1 MADLPGV
8 TARTMADL
16 SGATLLAAVGAV
28 PPHPATAVLACPS
41 ADSLLPTSVAH
52 LLPAGLLLGAIAIDA
67 ALGLFPAASTTLSVG
82 VFVPNPHTSELVCS
96 RPVPLA
102 PGFVPPPS
110 VPCAAPAL
118 AMAPLP
124 LAAAF
129 TSVDHLT
136 ADVVNNMPTDS
147 LPTGAG
153 ASASFATATAAGTS
167 AFYSS
172 PTDLLFTAAATLQA
186 DVSPATWIA
195 SSLTHASVLG
205 PAPMAALGTST
216 EVPPPS
222 VPLDPPSFATPA
234 VHVLLHVG

>member
-1 MADLPGV
+1 VA
-8 TARTMADL
+8 ARTMADL

-28 PPHPATAVLACPS
+28 SPHPATTVLAYPS

-52 LLPAGLLLGAIAIDA
+52 LLPAGLLPGAIAIDV
-67 ALGLFPAASTTLSVG
+67 ALDLFPAASTTLSVG
-82 VFVPNPHTSELVCS
+82 GFVPNPHTSELVCS

-110 VPCAAPAL
+110 VPCAAPTL
-118 AMAPLP
+118 TMAPLP

-129 TSVDHLT
+129 TSVGHLT
-136 ADVVNNMPTDS
+136 ASVVNSMPTDS

-153 ASASFATATAAGTS
+153 ASAPFATSTAAGTS
-167 AFYSS
+167 ALYFAS
-172 PTDLLFTAAATLQA
+172 TDLLSTAAATLQV
-186 DVSPATWIA
+186 DVSPATWTA

-222 VPLDPPSFATPA
+222 VPLDPPKSATPA
-234 VHVLLHVG
+234 VHILLHDG